1 VWRPTHFRDSTV
13 TLPPFKTD
21 IVLVKS
27 LKTDLLAV
35 FTTEEI
41 TFFRYRLERNALKLE
56 QQGKVLPTDQTRF
69 LSFLQSGERLFAGG
83 ERGQVVELERTD
95 SEEAAKFGLLCKI

>member
-1 VWRPTHFRDSTV
+1 V
-13 TLPPFKTD
+13 TLPLFKSD

-27 LKTDLLAV
+27 LKNDVLAV

-41 TFFRYRLERNALKLE
+41 TFYRWKQERNALKIE

-69 LSFLQSGERLFAGG
+69 LSFL
-83 ERGQVVELERTD
+83 
-95 SEEAAKFGLLCKI
+95 